1 MTIRATPLGATIAP
15 PATAT
20 SFAGSTLH
28 HATTSISATRT
39 ALRARPAVAICAV
52 AVSVVGGVLTAVP
65 APADGGCI
73 PGDQAGLVQRNAAP
87 GDTACVT
94 PAIAAL
100 VQQENKDSANG
111 VHHDPNGP
119 AGPVGCVSGFVWRE
133 AFDGDGVCVTPAR
146 RTETFQEN
154 ANAGIGDTG
163 GLKPQTGTPG
173 GSVGT
178 GGPDGALLAAV
189 NDARLHPENYPPNGN
204 SAGAT
209 MSACPKPLGDSFAL
223 DTVAATH
230 NNYLATAP
238 GSLVNQYPNMHLN
251 PPPNGVLSWA
261 PNGPIAQAGYNMRA
275 EIVATGFPAEAD
287 AVVFWMQNDEGSK
300 WDHRN
305 NILKCS
311 YTDAGAAQLTG
322 GDLGKYW
329 TVDLGA
335 HS

>member
-1 MTIRATPLGATIAP
+1 MANHR
-15 PATAT
+15 
-20 SFAGSTLH
+20 
-28 HATTSISATRT
+28 ATTSISVTPAMP
-39 ALRARPAVAICAV
+39 RARSGVAICAV
-52 AVSVVGGVLTAVP
+52 AVTVLGGVLTAAVP
-65 APADGGCI
+65 AQADGGCI
-73 PGDQAGLVQRNAAP
+73 PGDQAGLVPRNAAP

-100 VQQENKDSANG
+100 VQQENADSAAG
-111 VHHDPNGP
+111 KFHDPNGP
-119 AGPVGCVSGFVWRE
+119 AGPAGCVSGYVWRE

-154 ANAGIGDTG
+154 ANAGVGDTG
-163 GLKPQTGTPG
+163 GLKPQTSRPG

-189 NDARLHPENYPPNGN
+189 NDARLHPENYPPHGN

-209 MSACPKPLGDSFAL
+209 MSACPKPLGESFAL
-223 DTVAATH
+223 DTVASTH
-230 NNYLATAP
+230 NNYLATQP
-238 GSLVNQYPNMHLN
+238 GSLVNTYPNMHLN
-251 PPPNGVLSWA
+251 PPPNGPLSWA
-261 PNGPIAQAGYNMRA
+261 PNGPIAQAGYNTRG

-287 AVVFWMQNDEGSK
+287 AVVFWMQDDAPSQWG
-300 WDHRN
+300 HRN
-305 NILKCS
+305 NILNCG

-335 HS
+335 H